1 MEPSQLELPFSPQY
15 YLGIYESPLRWSG
28 YSVPIT
34 TLSEGNECLT
44 IRLEQDYQPLAARGM
59 ELEIHSSLFQQIIG
73 LTLSDIVKDTTLRA
87 VQLWSAEGQ
96 WIGHCVVGTK
106 EKLRQRIG

>member
-44 IRLEQDYQPLAARGM
+44 IRLEQDYHPVAVRGA
-59 ELEIHSSLFQQIIG
+59 EFRIRLSPFQKILGVIN
-73 LTLSDIVKDTTLRA
+73 
-87 VQLWSAEGQ
+87 
-96 WIGHCVVGTK
+96 
-106 EKLRQRIG
+106 EKA